1 MIIGTFVPSIN
12 PHDNNLE
19 SKRRGEAFAKL
30 SPKLGNSWS
39 IFSTVRISVLL
50 RSCVKTSSSI
60 VAALCSTGER
70 NSRRVHI
77 VLCSLEVFLARHRQS
92 PSLSPAR
99 AGSNELLFMFTKIMT
114 GKSRNCFN
122 QMSLEAGTPNVFV
135 DL

>member
-39 IFSTVRISVLL
+39 IFSTMSISVLL
-50 RSCVKTSSSI
+50 RSVKTTSSI

-77 VLCSLEVFLARHRQS
+77 VLCSLEVFLSRHRQS

-114 GKSRNCFN
+114 G
-122 QMSLEAGTPNVFV
+122 
-135 DL
+135 